1 MTRMLLTCVA
11 VLALLTSMWPVGATS
26 MSGGI
31 SNARQT
37 GTHWCQ
43 WSVAK
48 ACTRWRERGGKFICP
63 PGVNTASCKFQ
74 RGER

>member
-1 MTRMLLTCVA
+1 MSRLLLAAIAVVIIASPTRG
-11 VLALLTSMWPVGATS
+11 SATS

-31 SNARQT
+31 SSARQT

-48 ACTRWRERGGKFICP
+48 ACTRWRERGGQFICP
-63 PGVNTASCKFQ
+63 PGVNTASCQFQ
-74 RGER
+74 RSWRR